1 MNHDDAPMNQ
11 HYLCLCAAAL
21 CLATACRRPTES
33 VQGPTA
39 PSAAVAPQQDYFR
52 VSLDQLGRLD
62 EFDPKQG
69 MVQTAY
75 YLNRWLESREDNTS
89 WQADPRIHELPAE
102 LRAIAPVQELAKRQF
117 TVDDVRYL
125 REASWARSISEW
137 VAERPDDADLA
148 PWLKELETARGEPHA
163 YELSLAARLFD
174 WTVRNIQLDALLPF
188 PGQAAGPAGK
198 PPAGKTPASKAQADG
213 PADVSPLKQ
222 AMSGPGYTAFP
233 WQTLLY
239 GRGDAWQRAR
249 IFILLCRQQQI
260 DAVMLA
266 FDDPRASPRPRPWL
280 PAVLIDDQLYLF
292 DTELG
297 LPIRGPNGSG
307 IATLAQVRQDPGLLR
322 SLDVGQDA
330 RYAAADAEWAQLV
343 ALIDAPPEALSYRIQ
358 AFQQESAAGKPL
370 FVSVPAAELAK
381 RVKGQGGIAVVDL
394 WRVPFQTWVYRTA
407 LRARAEVDPEAL
419 RQVMFDEMIF
429 DTIHPLVQGRIQ
441 YFRGNFEKTTD
452 NLGAKG
458 HFVDARVPDVIINQI
473 ETSPEVQ
480 TGLGIFRTREN
491 DQEWKFR
498 VQMSKSLIIGIKQTA
513 TYWLGITHY
522 DTGRFETAVDWLKQR
537 TLDAAGDNLW
547 KPGARYNLSRTYEA
561 FGDLE
566 TARKTLLLDD
576 SPQKHGNLLRARY
589 LREKIERQRKPS
601 EAGL

>member
-1 MNHDDAPMNQ
+1 MID
-11 HYLCLCAAAL
+11 
-21 CLATACRRPTES
+21 
-33 VQGPTA
+33 
-39 PSAAVAPQQDYFR
+39 
-52 VSLDQLGRLD
+52 
-62 EFDPKQG
+62 
-69 MVQTAY
+69 
-75 YLNRWLESREDNTS
+75 
-89 WQADPRIHELPAE
+89 ELPAE
-102 LRAIAPVQELAKRQF
+102 LRAIPPLQELAKPQF

-125 REASWARSISEW
+125 REASWARSLSEW
-137 VAERPDDADLA
+137 LAGRPGDGDLE
-148 PWLKELETARGEPHA
+148 PWLKELEKARGESHA

-188 PGQAAGPAGK
+188 PGQTVGPAGK
-198 PPAGKTPASKAQADG
+198 SPAGKSPAGGASED
-213 PADVSPLKQ
+213 SPLKQ

-280 PAVLIDDQLYLF
+280 PAVLIDDQWYLF

-297 LPIRGPNGSG
+297 LPIRGPNGAG

-322 SLDVGQDA
+322 SLDVGQDTP
-330 RYAAADAEWAQLV
+330 YAAADADMAQLV

-370 FVSVPAAELAK
+370 FVAISTADLAK
-381 RVKGQGGIAVVDL
+381 RLKGPGGIAAVDL
-394 WRVPFQTWVYRTA
+394 WRVPFQTWVYRTS
-407 LRARAEVDPEAL
+407 LRARAEVDPDAM
-419 RQVMFDEMIF
+419 RQVLFDEMIF
-429 DTIHPLVQGRIQ
+429 DTVHPLVQGRIQ
-441 YFRGNFEKTTD
+441 YFRGNFEKTPD
-452 NLGAKG
+452 NPGAKG
-458 HFVDARVPDVIINQI
+458 YFVDGRVPDVIINQI
-473 ETSPEVQ
+473 ETSPEIQ
-480 TGLGIFRTREN
+480 AGLGIFRTREN
-491 DQEWKFR
+491 DQEWRFR
-498 VQMSKSLIIGIKQTA
+498 LQMSKSLITAMKHTA

-537 TLDAAGDNLW
+537 TLDSPNDNLW

-561 FGDLE
+561 LGDLE

-589 LREKIERQRKPS
+589 LREKLERQTKPRD
-601 EAGL
+601 AGQ

>member
-1 MNHDDAPMNQ
+1 MNQ
-11 HYLCLCAAAL
+11 QYRSLCVVAL
-21 CLATACRRPTES
+21 CLATACHRPTES
-33 VQGPTA
+33 VPGPSG
-39 PSAAVAPQQDYFR
+39 PSAAVAPQQDFFR
-52 VSLDQLGRLD
+52 ISLDHLGRLD

-75 YLNRWLESREDNTS
+75 YLNRWIQSTENDPA
-89 WQADPRIHELPAE
+89 WQADPMLDELPAE
-102 LRAIAPVQELAKRQF
+102 LRAIAPVQELAKREF

-137 VAERPDDADLA
+137 VARQPEDPDLA
-148 PWLKELETARGEPHA
+148 TWFKELEKARGEPHA
-163 YELSLAARLFD
+163 YELSLATRLFD

-188 PGQAAGPAGK
+188 PDQPAGPAGK
-198 PPAGKTPASKAQADG
+198 TQPGGASKD
-213 PADVSPLKQ
+213 SPLKQ

-239 GRGDAWQRAR
+239 GRGDAWLRAR
-249 IFILLCRQQQI
+249 IFMLLCRQQQI

-266 FDDPRASPRPRPWL
+266 WDDPRVKPRPRPWL
-280 PAVLIDDQLYLF
+280 PAALIDDQLYLF

-307 IATLAQVRQDPGLLR
+307 IATLAQVRQERGLLR
-322 SLDVGQDA
+322 SLDVGQDT
-330 RYAAADAEWAQLV
+330 RYAAADADFAQLV
-343 ALIDAPPEALSYRIQ
+343 ALLDAPPEALSYRIQ
-358 AFQQESAAGKPL
+358 AFQQESATGKPL
-370 FVSVPAAELAK
+370 FVSVSAAALAK
-381 RVKGQGGIAVVDL
+381 RVKGAGGVAAVDL
-394 WRVPFQTWVYRTA
+394 WRAPFQTWVYRTA

-441 YFRGNFEKTTD
+441 YFRGNFEKTPD
-452 NLGAKG
+452 NPGAKG
-458 HFVDARVPDVIINQI
+458 YFVDARVPDVMINQI

-480 TGLGIFRTREN
+480 AGLGIFRTREN
-491 DQEWKFR
+491 DQEWQFR
-498 VQMSKSLIIGIKQTA
+498 IQMSKSLIIGIKHTA

-537 TLDAAGDNLW
+537 TLDSAGDNAW

-561 FGDLE
+561 LGDLE
-566 TARKTLLLDD
+566 AARKTLLLDD

-589 LREKIERQRKPS
+589 LREKLERQTKPL
-601 EAGL
+601 EAGQ